1 MKKLFVLLFVFPLL
15 FSCGGAKN
23 DASDDIKKESSICKF
38 VQIQK
43 DMFKDILNG
52 MPIDEANR
60 KYAKSKEEYVKM
72 FEENEEEFKECAKSD
87 DELNS
92 LSSEVSDFAEKN
104 RIQLIEGI
112 FLNIM
117 IDTSAFE

>member
-52 MPIDEANR
+52 MPIDEANW

>member
-1 MKKLFVLLFVFPLL
+1 MKNLFYLLFALPLL

-38 VQIQK
+38 VEIQK
-43 DMFKDILNG
+43 DMFKDILSG

-60 KYAKSKEEYVKM
+60 KYAKSKEEYIIM
-72 FEENEEEFKECAKSD
+72 FEENKEEFKECAKSD

-92 LSSEVSDFAEKN
+92 LSTKVMDFAKKN
-104 RIQLIEGI
+104 RIQEVEGI

-117 IDTSAFE
+117 IDDSEFE

>member
-1 MKKLFVLLFVFPLL
+1 MKKIFYLLFVFPLL
-15 FSCGGAKN
+15 FSCGGEN
-23 DASDDIKKESSICKF
+23 DASDNIKKESSICKF

-60 KYAKSKEEYVKM
+60 KYAKSKEQFVKM
-72 FEENEEEFKECAKSD
+72 FEENKEEFKECEKSD

-92 LSSEVSDFAEKN
+92 LSTKVSDFAKKN
-104 RIQLIEGI
+104 RIQLVEGI

-117 IDTSAFE
+117 IDDSAFE

>member
-1 MKKLFVLLFVFPLL
+1 MKKIFYLLFVFPLL
-15 FSCGGAKN
+15 FGCGGAKN

-38 VQIQK
+38 VEIQK
-43 DMFKDILNG
+43 DMFKDILSG

-60 KYAKSKEEYVKM
+60 KYAKSKEEYIIM
-72 FEENEEEFKECAKSD
+72 FEENKEEFKECAKSD

-92 LSSEVSDFAEKN
+92 LSDKVMDFAKKN
-104 RIQLIEGI
+104 RIQEVEGI

-117 IDTSAFE
+117 IDDSAFE

>member
-1 MKKLFVLLFVFPLL
+1 MKNLMFFLLAIPLF
-15 FSCGGAKN
+15 FSCGDASS

-38 VQIQK
+38 VEIQK
-43 DMFKDILNG
+43 DMFKDILSG

-60 KYAKSKEEYVKM
+60 KYAKSKEEYIIM
-72 FEENEEEFKECAKSD
+72 FEENKEEFKECAKSD

-92 LSSEVSDFAEKN
+92 LSTKVSDFAKKN
-104 RIQLIEGI
+104 RIQEVEGI

-117 IDTSAFE
+117 IDDSAFE